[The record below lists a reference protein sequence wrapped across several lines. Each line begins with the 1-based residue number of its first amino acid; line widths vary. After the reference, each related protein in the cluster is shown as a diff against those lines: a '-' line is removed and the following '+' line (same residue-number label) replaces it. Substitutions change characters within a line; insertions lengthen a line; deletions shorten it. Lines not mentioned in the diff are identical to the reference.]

1 MLCLHRYFSVPVK
14 IKPFT
19 GNITVNETNPIDL
32 RCEASGYPAPTITW
46 IKDGR
51 LIHSRSVFRIER
63 SSRIHSGV
71 YVCIAN
77 NTVGTAE
84 MEIFVSV
91 YCKYQKGSYEH
102 ISWCTACQ
110 TR

>member
-32 RCEASGYPAPTITW
+32 RCEASGYPAPTVTW
-46 IKDGR
+46 NKDGR
-51 LIHSRSVFRIER
+51 QIHPGSVFRIER
-63 SSRIHSGV
+63 SNRNHSGV
-71 YVCIAN
+71 YVCIATN
-77 NTVGTAE
+77 VVGKAE

-91 YCKYQKGSYEH
+91 YCK
-102 ISWCTACQ
+102 
-110 TR
+110 